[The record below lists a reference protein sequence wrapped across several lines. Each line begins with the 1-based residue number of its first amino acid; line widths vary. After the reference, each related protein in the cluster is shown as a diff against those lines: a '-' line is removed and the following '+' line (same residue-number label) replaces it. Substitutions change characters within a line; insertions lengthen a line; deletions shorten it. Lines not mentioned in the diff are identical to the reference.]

1 MNQSHKETALLL
13 IDYQND
19 YFPGGKWELDNI
31 EKTAANGAK
40 LLAAF
45 RQQDLPVIHV
55 YHEFE
60 SADAPFFLAASE
72 GAKIHPIFT
81 PKNGE
86 RVILKHAANSFKNT
100 SLQADLDSLGIKNL
114 IVVGAMSNICID
126 AGVRAAADIGYNVS
140 VAQDACTTRDQ
151 VFSGIT
157 VSAQQTHAAFMASLA
172 FAYARIENTKTLL
185 AEIS

>member
-1 MNQSHKETALLL
+1 MSKTHTDTALLL
-13 IDYQND
+13 IDFQND

-31 EKTAANGAK
+31 DNAAANGAK

-45 RQQDLPVIHV
+45 RQQGLPVIHV

-72 GAKIHPIFT
+72 GAKIHPTFT
-81 PKNGE
+81 PQTGE
-86 RVILKHAANSFKNT
+86 PVILKHAANSFKNT

-151 VFSGIT
+151 VFNGVT
-157 VSAQQTHAAFMASLA
+157 VPAQQTHAAFMASLS
-172 FAYARIENTKTLL
+172 FAYARVEETEILL
-185 AEIS
+185 HEIK